1 MAGSVNQV
9 TLVGNLGA
17 DPEIRSFPN
26 GGRVANL
33 RVATTETWKDRNSG
47 ERQEK
52 TQWHS
57 VAIFAKPLV
66 DLAEKYLRKGSKV
79 YLQGQLEHRKWQDKQ
94 GQDRWTTEVVL
105 RPYAGEIVLLDRPG
119 GGDRAPR
126 GEDEGGGRSYGQGRG
141 DGNPRNGGGYG
152 VRYGGQGPGRGGRDE
167 GGPGGGRRGG
177 RSGLDDDIPF

>member
-57 VAIFAKPLV
+57 VAIFSKPLV
-66 DLAEKYLRKGSKV
+66 ELAEKYLRKGSKV
-79 YLQGQLEHRKWQDKQ
+79 YLQGQLEHRKWQNKD

-119 GGDRAPR
+119 GGVRATR
-126 GEDEGGGRSYGQGRG
+126 GEDDGRGYGQGRS
-141 DGNPRNGGGYG
+141 DGGPRNSGGYG
-152 VRYGGQGPGRGGRDE
+152 ARYGWQSPG
-167 GGPGGGRRGG
+167 RGG

>member
-17 DPEIRSFPN
+17 DPEIRSLPN

-33 RVATTETWKDRNSG
+33 RVATTETWRDRNSG

-52 TQWHS
+52 TQWHN

-79 YLQGQLEHRKWQDKQ
+79 YLQGQLEHRKWQDKE

-105 RPYAGEIVLLDRPG
+105 RPYASDIVLLDRPVG
-119 GGDRAPR
+119 GNRSLRSENEPSSR
-126 GEDEGGGRSYGQGRG
+126 GYGQGRG
-141 DGNPRNGGGYG
+141 DGYPRGNGGYSARHGI
-152 VRYGGQGPGRGGRDE
+152 QDSSRGWRDE
-167 GGPGGGRRGG
+167 GGPGSGRRGG